1 MFRIRSLVVL
11 TFALLAPNV
20 QEYIS
25 YIAKYAYLNHIV
37 HFQNITSLSST
48 CCEICLN
55 NFRERFC
62 CGGEWEWKGHRP
74 DDRAPEECRWQ
85 ALKRKKKSGLIMK
98 RPTWTGSNILCL
110 SGELAANGGFL
121 SASSLP
127 NRYLH
132 STSKSSAQTVI
143 KLSGIGLCRGSWGT
157 PSWSYTSAWGC
168 LKVLVSTG

>member
-1 MFRIRSLVVL
+1 MTVLYLKKKMFRIRSLVVL

-74 DDRAPEECRWQ
+74 DDRAPEECRWL

-98 RPTWTGSNILCL
+98 RPTWTGSNIRYV
-110 SGELAANGGFL
+110 FL
-121 SASSLP
+121 VNWQQMVDFLVPQVCPIDTFTQLP
-127 NRYLH
+127 
-132 STSKSSAQTVI
+132 KAQ
-143 KLSGIGLCRGSWGT
+143 LRLW
-157 PSWSYTSAWGC
+157 
-168 LKVLVSTG
+168 